1 MLKSSAN
8 ENNEKVSSNVIEEK
22 ENQDEARNRKN
33 NRLGYSQKVNEFV
46 YLRLHG

>member
-8 ENNEKVSSNVIEEK
+8 ENNENVSSNVIEEK

-33 NRLGYSQKVNEFV
+33 NRLGYSQKLNEFV
-46 YLRLHG
+46 YLRLYG